1 MKKMNAR
8 MRYLAKQTTARVWA
22 TVDVNALLTQAQTL
36 AADIKALRAQL
47 ADKVGADGA
56 KAADGKA
63 LYDQIAEKKALYD
76 QTMEAAQ
83 TEMQAQANRVA
94 AGFNHKLES
103 VAQHNAEALGSLY
116 RALIT
121 GAAIPQATI
130 SALSLPTVT
139 TGGAAG
145 NGGYLLPK
153 NVSDQI
159 IRDIVDDDS
168 ILAEITTTSIT
179 GLEMP
184 KVTTTD
190 VDGDDVADGTDAPD
204 ATLTASMLT
213 FGRLPYAKAVTVP
226 NSLLTDTNT
235 AIESYIDTRHAEM
248 MRARLCK
255 RILAKGA
262 TGNYTHMSVYDSSVG
277 VKTTT
282 SNTDLLDGIMTALSE
297 LPTRPQGV
305 YKVALKMSDWMGM
318 IKTLANGAVA
328 LFSDPTRQII
338 GFTPVISSYVDKPI
352 VGNLKTIHLNFDSPI
367 AYETERHAKART
379 TDFVLSTYYDIQI
392 EQPEL
397 LRIVD
402 VQAA

>member
-1 MKKMNAR
+1 MKNMNMR
-8 MRYLAKQTTARVWA
+8 MRYLAGQTTGRVWA
-22 TVDVNALLTQAQTL
+22 KVDVSALLAQAQTL
-36 AADIKALRAQL
+36 AAEIQTLRGQL
-47 ADKVGADGA
+47 ADKVGAEGA
-56 KAADGKA
+56 KAEDGRE
-63 LYDQIAEKKALYD
+63 LYARIAEKKALYD

-83 TEMQAQANRVA
+83 TEMQAQAQRVA
-94 AGFNHKLES
+94 ANFNGKLTS

-116 RALIT
+116 RALIGGT
-121 GAAIPQATI
+121 AIPQETI
-130 SALSLPTVT
+130 NALSLPTVT
-139 TGGAAG
+139 TGGAVG

-153 NVSDQI
+153 NVSDQL

-184 KVTTTD
+184 KVSTAD

-204 ATLTASMLT
+204 ATLTANMLT

-235 AIESYIDTRHAEM
+235 TIESYINTRHTEM

-255 RILAKGA
+255 RIFAKTA
-262 TGNYTHMSVYDSSVG
+262 TGNYTHMSVYHSTVG
-277 VKTTT
+277 VKTVT
-282 SNTDLLDGIMTALSE
+282 STTDLLDGIMAALSA

-338 GFTPVISSYVDKPI
+338 GFTPVISNYVDKPL
-352 VGNLKTIHLNFDSPI
+352 VGNLKTIHLNYDSPI
-367 AYETERHAKART
+367 AYEAERHAKART

-402 VQAA
+402 VQSA

>member
-22 TVDVNALLTQAQTL
+22 KVDVNALLMQAQTL
-36 AADIKALRAQL
+36 AGEIKTLRGQL

-56 KAADGKA
+56 KAEDGKA
-63 LYDQIAEKKALYD
+63 IYNQIAEKKALYD

-83 TEMQAQANRVA
+83 TEMQAQAGRVA
-94 AGFNHKLES
+94 AGFNRKLES
-103 VAQHNAEALGSLY
+103 VAQHNAEALGGLY

-121 GAAIPQATI
+121 GAAIPQETI
-130 SALSLPTVT
+130 NALSLPTVT

-184 KVTTTD
+184 KVATTD
-190 VDGDDVADGTDAPD
+190 VDGDDVSDGTDAPD

-235 AIESYIDTRHAEM
+235 AIESYINTRHAEM
-248 MRARLCK
+248 MRARLCSIDNK
-255 RILAKGA
+255 IIEYDKKVVVSLNQNITLQMDVETCG
-262 TGNYTHMSVYDSSVG
+262 GNRFTCAGLQY
-277 VKTTT
+277 
-282 SNTDLLDGIMTALSE
+282 
-297 LPTRPQGV
+297 P
-305 YKVALKMSDWMGM
+305 
-318 IKTLANGAVA
+318 AN
-328 LFSDPTRQII
+328 LR
-338 GFTPVISSYVDKPI
+338 
-352 VGNLKTIHLNFDSPI
+352 
-367 AYETERHAKART
+367 
-379 TDFVLSTYYDIQI
+379 
-392 EQPEL
+392 EQHG
-397 LRIVD
+397 
-402 VQAA
+402 